1 MVTEL
6 QNATA
11 DSQVTPAINS
21 YQPTAALTTQ
31 QPVIDL
37 LSAFHH

>member
-1 MVTEL
+1 
-6 QNATA
+6 
-11 DSQVTPAINS
+11 VTPAIND
-21 YQPTAALTTQ
+21 YHLTSQLTNQ